1 MSFDYGKNKQGHNS
15 DSFWTSY
22 SDLFLGLSTIFLL
35 LYVTASLRTGTDAIK
50 AQVDNRKLSME
61 NEELKSQL
69 KMYEAV
75 KSNYMEK
82 DASKSEVQEYQ
93 ELMDKLTL
101 LEEESKDER
110 DKLAKQALENDRKS
124 VALNKYQ
131 QLVRNIINANKLQ
144 KTKVMARNDLIEEQD
159 TTIDQQKKDIN
170 NLESDVEQKKHQLA
184 ENQKQIDNA
193 RAALAKKKRDLLAAY
208 KAQELTKAAYEEKVR
223 QTQEAGVQ
231 KIEALKVVN
240 KNYSSQLSQLSTE
253 LKGTQVALKQK
264 SQESDVLASKLDQ
277 AAGEAEGLKTKM
289 NALRN
294 AHNKE
299 LAAARAALEAEF
311 QKGQMDAAEHA
322 RREGELRAE
331 AERKERELA
340 GRLAGLS
347 GQLKETEGK
356 LASTQGALRDT
367 SGQLAKAKEEA
378 DARRGIAREIKKGF
392 AAAGI
397 KADVD
402 MQTGEVVL
410 DFGENYFESDSANLK
425 DAMKD
430 IIERAM
436 PVYSK
441 SLFGNPKVAD
451 KITTVEVVGFASPTY
466 KGRFVDPNS
475 NKAEDKAALKYN
487 MDLSYRRANSIFNYL
502 LENNG
507 GGQFDHQ
514 KDLLGLMKVSGR
526 SFLEVM
532 KVKGGRTPANA
543 KEFCKQNDCK
553 KAQRVVVRFSM
564 DGKK

>member
-1 MSFDYGKNKQGHNS
+1 
-15 DSFWTSY
+15 
-22 SDLFLGLSTIFLL
+22 
-35 LYVTASLRTGTDAIK
+35 LRTGTDAIK
-50 AQVDNRKLSME
+50 SQVDNRKLSME

-110 DKLAKQALENDRKS
+110 DQLAKKALENDRKS

-159 TTIDQQKKDIN
+159 TTIDQQKKDISG
-170 NLESDVEQKKHQLA
+170 LESDVQQKKQQIA
-184 ENQKQIDNA
+184 ENQKQINNA
-193 RAALAKKKRDLLAAY
+193 RAVLAKRKKDLLAAY
-208 KAQELTKAAYEEKVR
+208 KANEMTKAAYEEKVR

-231 KIEALKVVN
+231 KIEALKAVN
-240 KNYSSQLSQLSTE
+240 KDFSSQLHQLSSE
-253 LKGTQVALKQK
+253 LKGTQVALQQQK
-264 SQESDVLASKLDQ
+264 QESEVLSGKLQQ
-277 AAGEAEGLKTKM
+277 AAGEAEGLKSRM
-289 NALRN
+289 NALRA

-299 LAAARAALEAEF
+299 LAAAQAAFDNEVA
-311 QKGQMDAAEHA
+311 KGQMDAAERA
-322 RREGELRAE
+322 RREGQLRAD
-331 AERKERELA
+331 AARKEQELN
-340 GRLAGLS
+340 GKLAGLA
-347 GQLKETEGK
+347 GQLKDTEGK
-356 LASTQGALRDT
+356 LAHTKGKLASTEGALRDT
-367 SGQLAKAKEEA
+367 AGALAKAKEES

-397 KADVD
+397 KADID
-402 MQTGEVVL
+402 MQTGEVLL

-441 SLFGNPKVAD
+441 SLFGNPKIAD

-502 LENNG
+502 LETN
-507 GGQFDHQ
+507 GQFDHQ
-514 KDLLGLMKVSGR
+514 KDLLSLMKVSGR

-532 KVKGGRTPANA
+532 KVKGRSPASA
-543 KEFCKQNDCK
+543 REFCKQNDCK